1 MKTLSGKTNF
11 IIIFQ
16 VKWQNARHYHST
28 YSKLGTDLT
37 LRCLLLIRFQWR
49 GLLVSVGG
57 LLGLSLFIT
66 AVIIG
71 VYNTDVLEA
80 GQVLTG

>member
-1 MKTLSGKTNF
+1 MKTLSVKNNF

-16 VKWQNARHYHST
+16 VKWRNACHYHST

-37 LRCLLLIRFQWR
+37 LWCLLLIRFQWR